1 MYIHRNICMIHWNA
15 QQPGGQGLASEFD
28 AYFKALSVEAK
39 EVLSVANTRET
50 VLIIIYSTHSLSRRS
65 CVLPK
70 AQRCV
75 IVTMTRLTITEL
87 ISQRKASKLAAKVGS
102 AQ

>member
-39 EVLSVANTRET
+39 EVLSIANTRET
-50 VLIIIYSTHSLSRRS
+50 VLIMLRTRQQCSVAQLER
-65 CVLPK
+65 LP
-70 AQRCV
+70 
-75 IVTMTRLTITEL
+75 
-87 ISQRKASKLAAKVGS
+87 
-102 AQ
+102 